1 MKLDFIPL
9 DALSVSK
16 ANMRSGTKDPDIAD
30 ILPSVRARGILVPLL
45 VRANC
50 VEGTFEIVAGRRRY
64 HSAVALKDEGT
75 DLGPLPCAIL
85 EDGDD
90 AAALEASLIENVAR
104 LDPDEVTRW
113 ETFTRLV
120 KEGKSPDHIAATFG
134 LAEIQVKRVL
144 ALGNLLPRIRDLY
157 RKSDVD
163 AATVRHL
170 TLASKRQQKDWLA
183 LYDSEDAYAP
193 VGHNLKSWLFGGASI
208 ATDKALFD
216 LASYSGTV
224 VADLF
229 GEGGY
234 FAEAEAFWA
243 AQNAAIEART
253 SAYLEA
259 GWSDVV
265 IVPPETYFSS
275 WEYEKTPRKKGGKVY
290 VDVRSNGEVTFHEGI
305 ISRAEARRK
314 EAGEGEAAKPARP
327 ELTSPMNTYIDL
339 HRHSAVRTE
348 VAAHSGVAFRLMVAH
363 VIVGSPLW
371 NVRAEPQLAR
381 SEKIAESVETC
392 ASEAVFDVRRRA
404 VLALLEFS
412 PDEPR
417 VTGGA
422 GFGHGADRLSA
433 IYLKLF
439 SLTDDEVLDVAAVV
453 MGETLAAGSEIV
465 ETLGVHLNVD
475 MAQVWQADDCFF
487 ELLRD
492 REVLGEVVAEVA
504 GRDVADANAKEKA
517 KGLKAIIRDCLAGAN
532 GRTKAERWVPRWMRF
547 APIAYTNRGGVGTL
561 ARYNRVAA
569 LFAKSRESAPDEQPE
584 NAMADAELDDA
595 ESEALAREAA

>member
-16 ANMRSGTKDPDIAD
+16 ANMRSGTKAPDIAD

-50 VEGTFEIVAGRRRY
+50 VEGAFEIVAGRRRY

-104 LDPDEVTRW
+104 LDPDEVMRW

-120 KEGKSPDHIAATFG
+120 KEGKSPDDIAATFG
-134 LAEIQVKRVL
+134 LAEVQVKRVL
-144 ALGNLLPRIRDLY
+144 ALGNLLPRIRELY
-157 RKSDVD
+157 RKGDID

-183 LYDSEDAYAP
+183 LYDSENSYAP

-243 AQNAAIEART
+243 AQNAAIEARK

-259 GWSDVV
+259 GWSDVIV
-265 IVPPETYFSS
+265 VPPETYFSS
-275 WEYEKTPRKKGGKVY
+275 WEYEKTPKKKGGKVY
-290 VDVRSNGEVTFHEGI
+290 VDVRSNGEVTFHEGF

-314 EAGEGEAAKPARP
+314 ETGEGEAAKPARP
-327 ELTSPMNTYIDL
+327 ELTGPMNIYIDL
-339 HRHSAVRTE
+339 HRHSAVRSE
-348 VAAHSGVAFRLMVAH
+348 VAAHRGVAFRLMVAH
-363 VIVGSPLW
+363 AIVGSPLW

-381 SEKIAESVETC
+381 SEKIAESVETSS
-392 ASEAVFDVRRRA
+392 SEALFDVRRRG
-404 VLALLEFS
+404 VLALLDFS

-439 SLTDDEVLDVAAVV
+439 SLTDEEVMDVAAVV

-465 ETLGVHLNVD
+465 ETLCVHLNLD
-475 MAQVWQADDCFF
+475 MAEVWQADDCFF

-492 REVLGEVVAEVA
+492 REVLGEVVAEIA

-517 KGLKAIIRDCLAGAN
+517 KGLKTIIRDCLAGAN
-532 GRTKAERWVPRWMRF
+532 GRTKAERWLPRWMRF
-547 APIAYTNRGGVGTL
+547 APDAYTARGGVGTV

-569 LFAKSRESAPDEQPE
+569 LFEKSTKPAPDEQPE
-584 NAMADAELDDA
+584 EAMADAEADDA
-595 ESEALAREAA
+595 EGEALAREAA